1 MTHVVG
7 VAELI
12 GTAAAATA
20 AAMVA
25 VVAGRSAEG
34 GVMTTADPELPA
46 AVIVRNVLRHG
57 VRLQE
62 FTGIPTS

>member
-1 MTHVVG
+1 VIG

-20 AAMVA
+20 AAMAEHVA
-25 VVAGRSAEG
+25 TGDART
-34 GVMTTADPELPA
+34 GVMTSADTDLPA
-46 AVIVRNVLRHG
+46 ATILRNVLRYG

-62 FTGIPTS
+62 FTGIPYTG